1 MGSKVVNPAVVGA
14 VIDLGLCLD
23 TTTSVA
29 IRYIRRAFDS
39 YVSTCK
45 EAEVSL
51 PVNKPETSP
60 FIRRLD
66 CAVFKQ
72 VHEIR
77 ENEGDS
83 RIDTVRGVFTE
94 GNPVFKG
101 AGFLEKTHIQIC
113 VYNPSSIK
121 GVFRVNEDQLQ

>member
-1 MGSKVVNPAVVGA
+1 M
-14 VIDLGLCLD
+14 L
-23 TTTSVA
+23 T
-29 IRYIRRAFDS
+29 
-39 YVSTCK
+39 TCK

-66 CAVFKQ
+66 CAVFNQ
-72 VHEIR
+72 VHKIR

-94 GNPVFKG
+94 GAPVFEG
-101 AGFLEKTHIQIC
+101 AGFLEETHVQIC
-113 VYNPSSIK
+113 VCNLSNIK
-121 GVFRVNEDQLQ
+121 GVFRVPEDQLK